1 MGGRSRGYEAERELV
16 RKLWRRGFA
25 VVRGPASG
33 AKVRK
38 AVYPDVVAIKN
49 RHVLVFEV
57 KKRSRLESIYLDKE
71 QVAKLREFAR
81 RAGGDAFIAIKIS
94 GMPWRFVSVERLVD
108 TGGSYKVSH
117 EEIEKGLS
125 FNDLMALVE
134 TTIPLTE
141 FANKNGGR
149 DEASTRA

>member
-1 MGGRSRGYEAERELV
+1 MGSRKRGYEAERELV
-16 RKLWRRGFA
+16 RKLWRCGFA

-49 RHVLVFEV
+49 RRILVFEV
-57 KKRSRLESIYLDKE
+57 KKRSKLESIYLDKE

-94 GMPWRFVSVERLVD
+94 GMPWRFVSVKQLVD
-108 TGGSYKVSH
+108 TGGSYKVPL
-117 EEIEKGLS
+117 EEIEKALG
-125 FNDLMALVE
+125 FNDLVALVE

-141 FANKNGGR
+141 FVSKNRGENG
-149 DEASTRA
+149 ASTRA